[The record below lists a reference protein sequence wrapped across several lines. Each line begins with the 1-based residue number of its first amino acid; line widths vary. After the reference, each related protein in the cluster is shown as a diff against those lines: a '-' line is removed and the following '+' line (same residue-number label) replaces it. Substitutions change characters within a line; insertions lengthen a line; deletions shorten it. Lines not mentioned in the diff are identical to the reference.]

1 MVPIGQVAE
10 LAYHRYVNDRARNPA
25 HLFYRMTLS

>member
-1 MVPIGQVAE
+1 MVLIGELAE

-25 HLFYRMTLS
+25 HLFHRMNPL